1 MTPSVAP
8 LMNIGIPTAT
18 RRSVSTYVV
27 TGCAG
32 FIGSHLCEA
41 LLNRGDDVIGIDA
54 LTDYYPRELK
64 EANLQP
70 LAARPGFVFIEE
82 DLCEAPIEALAAGT
96 QGIFHLAAQ
105 PGVRGSWGATF
116 ETYVHDNLLATQRVF
131 EAASGAG
138 VRVVFASS
146 SSVYGNAEAYPTT
159 EDTPPSPVSPY
170 GVTKLCCEHLA
181 EAYSQS
187 RDLEFIALRY
197 FTVYGPRQR
206 PDMAGCRIATAL
218 ADGGTF
224 QVYGTGEQSRDVTYV
239 DDAVR
244 ATIAVMEAAP
254 AGSIYNVGGG
264 SETSLREI
272 IELSEALCG
281 RTLDARYGT
290 VAVGDV
296 RRTAA
301 DTGRILADVGWA
313 PTTSLEEGIASQLA
327 WVMSRDVSS
336 SAPIYSG

>member
-1 MTPSVAP
+1 MTSSVAP
-8 LMNIGIPTAT
+8 LLGVGVPTAG
-18 RRSVSTYVV
+18 RRTTSTYIV

-41 LLNRGDDVIGIDA
+41 LLDRGDHVIGIDSF
-54 LTDYYPRELK
+54 TDYYPRALK

-70 LAARPGFVFIEE
+70 LTARPGFVFVEA
-82 DLCEAPIEALAAGT
+82 DLVDAPVEALAAGT

-105 PGVRGSWGATF
+105 PGVRGSWGETF
-116 ETYVHDNLLATQRVF
+116 ALYVRDNVLASQRVF

-146 SSVYGNAEAYPTT
+146 SSVYGDAEAYPTS
-159 EDTPPSPVSPY
+159 EDTPPQPISPY

-181 EAYSQS
+181 AAYAQS
-187 RDLEFIALRY
+187 KDLDHVALRY

-224 QVYGTGEQSRDVTYV
+224 TVYGTGEQSRDVTYV
-239 DDAVR
+239 EDAVR
-244 ATIAVMEAAP
+244 ATITVMDGAP
-254 AGSIYNVGGG
+254 AGAIYNVGGG
-264 SETSLREI
+264 SETTLREI
-272 IELSEALCG
+272 IALSEALTG
-281 RTLDARYGT
+281 RTLDARYT
-290 VAVGDV
+290 PVAVGDV

-301 DTGRILADVGWA
+301 DTTRIRLDVGWA
-313 PTTSLEEGIASQLA
+313 PATPLEEGIVSHLA
-327 WVMSRDVSS
+327 WVMSRDVHS
-336 SAPIYSG
+336 SAPVYSG

>member
-1 MTPSVAP
+1 MRLEPLLSVG
-8 LMNIGIPTAT
+8 LPTAV

-41 LLNRGDDVIGIDA
+41 LLERGDDVIGIDSF
-54 LTDYYPRELK
+54 TDYYPRELK
-64 EANLQP
+64 EANLEP
-70 LAARPGFVFIEE
+70 LTARPGFVFIEE
-82 DLCEAPIEALAAGT
+82 DLVSAPIEALAAGT

-116 ETYVHDNLLATQRVF
+116 EVYVRDNLLVSQRVF
-131 EAASGAG
+131 EAATGAG
-138 VRVVFASS
+138 VRAVFASS

-159 EDTPPSPVSPY
+159 EDTPPCPVSPY

-181 EAYSQS
+181 KAYQQS
-187 RDLEFIALRY
+187 KGLDFIGMRY

-206 PDMAGCRIATAL
+206 PDMAMCRIATAL
-218 ADGGTF
+218 ADGGRF
-224 QVYGTGEQSRDVTYV
+224 EVYGTGEQSRDVTYV
-239 DDAVR
+239 EDTVR
-244 ATIAVMEAAP
+244 ATITVMEAAP
-254 AGSIYNVGGG
+254 AGAIYNVGGG

-272 IELSEALCG
+272 IEISEALTK
-281 RTLDARYGT
+281 RSLDARYI
-290 VAVGDV
+290 APAAGDV

-301 DTGRILADVGWA
+301 DTSRICADVGWT
-313 PTTSLEEGIASQLA
+313 PTTPLEEGIASQLA

-336 SAPIYSG
+336 AAPAYTG